1 VFWTTWPVLDQA
13 GFHYFKIMGSAVTMQ
28 HETVRQDHVYS
39 IEIPRLLLQKQYS
52 IQLTSQTIEYY
63 IQSCSSR
70 TMAYPFTRVCA
81 FLVFLQLLCGHH
93 GGLAANDNAKNN
105 GKMDALALVKADNK
119 PIESLDALRS
129 GVFFVE
135 LAQGVRSGCGGGSSP
150 GDQGMY
156 EQLFIFIR
164 IVLFILYMH
173 LP

>member
-1 VFWTTWPVLDQA
+1 
-13 GFHYFKIMGSAVTMQ
+13 
-28 HETVRQDHVYS
+28 
-39 IEIPRLLLQKQYS
+39 
-52 IQLTSQTIEYY
+52 
-63 IQSCSSR
+63 
-70 TMAYPFTRVCA
+70 MAYPFTRVCA
-81 FLVFLQLLCGHH
+81 FLVFLQLLYGHH
-93 GGLAANDNAKNN
+93 GGLAANDNAKTIE
-105 GKMDALALVKADNK
+105 KMDALTLVNK